1 MGSSDS
7 EEQQDWEDHPDWH
20 EHSTGAGYEG
30 EEPIQID
37 GAMRHGLIISSTFP
51 AFLVMAIFFALR
63 WVLISG
69 DRADSFR
76 ETALAF
82 LAVGVILG
90 AINIVI
96 RRKLSGE

>member
-1 MGSSDS
+1 MNSDH
-7 EEQQDWEDHPDWH
+7 DWQDHPDW
-20 EHSTGAGYEG
+20 EEYEG
-30 EEPIQID
+30 EEPIPVD

-82 LAVGVILG
+82 LAVGLILG
-90 AINIVI
+90 AVNIAI